1 MLYRVV
7 LEKCWNIVGF
17 SWQNHSRTFTKPL
30 LLEFIGIYWDYG
42 IANKHK
48 MFEPAIPLTQNCPP
62 PSCKD
67 LPCRRSAPALGET
80 PEQVRWLWFL
90 T

>member
-48 MFEPAIPLTQNCPP
+48 MFEP
-62 PSCKD
+62 
-67 LPCRRSAPALGET
+67 
-80 PEQVRWLWFL
+80 
-90 T
+90 